1 MSQDRQLQLVTSVM
15 ITAGFEVSERF
26 SIRPRSFDLMARKNG
41 TLLIIKVVSHIDSV
55 SEDVAFDLEVISRHL
70 GGVPSYYWRVAPA
83 MQSWNG
89 GQCMSGMVSMR
100 SVPRHSTTIL

>member
-41 TLLIIKVVSHIDSV
+41 TLLIIKVVAHIDSV

-70 GGVPSYYWRVAPA
+70 GESPLSWENAPA
-83 MQSWNG
+83 TQSWNAVR
-89 GQCMSGMVSMR
+89 CMSGMAFMR
-100 SVPRHSTTIL
+100 SVPQRSTTIL